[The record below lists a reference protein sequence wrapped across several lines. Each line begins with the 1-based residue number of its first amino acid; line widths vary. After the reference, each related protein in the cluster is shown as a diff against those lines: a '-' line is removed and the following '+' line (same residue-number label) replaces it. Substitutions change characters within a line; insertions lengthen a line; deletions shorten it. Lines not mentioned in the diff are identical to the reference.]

1 MINLTEEINGLDQAL
16 NKFIK
21 TVKSASELSEADKLD
36 INMAGA
42 QVFEEAL
49 RRETRAKHYSNKKDS
64 KFGHAADGIG
74 MYYPRGLSKDSGVP
88 IGSFIVGWKYHFHAM
103 NMMRLNDGTKKLVGD
118 NFITNLRHDS
128 NVRSE
133 MLKAEKSKYDE
144 LLKKK
149 GDD

>member
-1 MINLTEEINGLDQAL
+1 MIDLAEELNGLDQAL
-16 NKFIK
+16 NQFIK
-21 TVKSASELSEADKLD
+21 KVKSASELSEADKLD

-64 KFGHAADGIG
+64 TYGHAADGIG
-74 MYYPRGLSKDSGVP
+74 MYSPRGLSKDSGVP

-103 NMMRLNDGTKKLVGD
+103 NMMRVNDGTKKLIGD